1 MPPIVNRYT
10 RLVGIDHPIV
20 QEGLG
25 PFRTPRLAAAV
36 SNAGGLGTVSMPGR
50 PEDIEAG
57 ARTFREHI
65 EECAALT
72 SLCASLPVPA
82 SAAPASQEPAAR

>member
-25 PFRTPRLAAAV
+25 PFRTPRLAV
-36 SNAGGLGTVSMPGR
+36 LR
-50 PEDIEAG
+50 
-57 ARTFREHI
+57 
-65 EECAALT
+65 
-72 SLCASLPVPA
+72 SLCASLP
-82 SAAPASQEPAAR
+82 APASSAPASRAPASSAPVIDRQML

>member
-25 PFRTPRLAAAV
+25 PFRTPRLAV
-36 SNAGGLGTVSMPGR
+36 L
-50 PEDIEAG
+50 
-57 ARTFREHI
+57 H
-65 EECAALT
+65 
-72 SLCASLPVPA
+72 SLSASLP
-82 SAAPASQEPAAR
+82 APASSAARQQRTGH

>member
-36 SNAGGLGTVSMPGR
+36 SNAGG
-50 PEDIEAG
+50 
-57 ARTFREHI
+57 ARDGLH
-65 EECAALT
+65 
-72 SLCASLPVPA
+72 SS
-82 SAAPASQEPAAR
+82 APAIDRQML